1 MIVWIFF
8 KQEMYKM
15 YIAVMGY
22 GTVGAGVVKVLKM
35 NRDHI
40 ARKSR
45 HGAIDVKHILEIRDV
60 TDENSHLVTKNFE
73 DILNDKEVHV
83 VVETMGGIHP
93 AFDFVSACLKAGKS
107 VVTSNKELVAEK
119 GLELLMLARANQVNF
134 AFEASVAGG
143 IPIIRPLWG
152 SLNGNIIEEVAGIIN
167 GTTNFI
173 LTKMINENMSYRDAL
188 KIAQEKGYAEKDPT
202 ADVEGLDACRKI
214 CILSALAFGKHV
226 HPRQVYTEGISKLE
240 LKDTEYASKL
250 GYVIKL
256 LGRSK
261 RIGDQICVTV
271 SPCLIKKESLVAH
284 VDDVNNAVL
293 VRANAVG
300 EIMMY
305 GPGAGMMPTA
315 SAVVGDVI
323 DCCNHY
329 LRPKFF
335 GWSEDAGDGFIKDHL
350 DAETSLFIRVS
361 ADADKDKI
369 KSEFGGVKLIE
380 KEDIAFITPM
390 GTERYLRIKAEKLG
404 CEIKSVINVTD
415 Y

>member
-1 MIVWIFF
+1 
-8 KQEMYKM
+8 M

-40 ARKSR
+40 SRKSR
-45 HGAIDVKHILEIRDV
+45 HGPIDVKYILEIREV
-60 TDENSHLVTKNFE
+60 TDENARLVTKNFN
-73 DILNDKEVHV
+73 DILNDKDIHV

-93 AFDFVSACLKAGKS
+93 AFDYVSACLKAGKS

-119 GLELLMLARANQVNF
+119 GLELLTLARANQVNF
-134 AFEASVAGG
+134 TFEASVAGG
-143 IPIIRPLWG
+143 IPIIRPLSG

-173 LTKMINENMSYRDAL
+173 LTKMITENMPYADAL
-188 KIAQEKGYAEKDPT
+188 RLAQEKGYAEKDPT
-202 ADVEGLDACRKI
+202 ADVEGIDACRKI

-226 HPRQVYTEGISKLE
+226 HPRQVCTEGISKLD
-240 LKDTEYASKL
+240 LKDTKYAGEL

-261 RIGDQICVTV
+261 RVGDQISVMV
-271 SPCLIKKESLVAH
+271 SPALVKKESLLANVSG
-284 VDDVNNAVL
+284 VNNAVL

-329 LRPKFF
+329 MRPKFF
-335 GWSEDAGDGFIKDHL
+335 GWSEDAGDDFIKDYL
-350 DAETSLFIRVS
+350 DVETALFIRVDRS
-361 ADADKDKI
+361 VDKAKI
-369 KSEFGGVKLIE
+369 KEAFGDVDIIE
-380 KEDIAFITPM
+380 KDDVAFITPVAA
-390 GTERYLRIKAEKLG
+390 ERELRIKAEGLG
-404 CEIKSVINVTD
+404 CEVKSVIRVTD

>member
-1 MIVWIFF
+1 
-8 KQEMYKM
+8 M

-22 GTVGAGVVKVLKM
+22 GTVGAGVVKVLQM

-40 ARKSR
+40 SRKSR
-45 HGAIDVKHILEIRDV
+45 HGAIDVKHILEIREIN
-60 TDENSHLVTKNFE
+60 DENAHLVTRNFE
-73 DILNDKEVHV
+73 DILNDNEVHV

-93 AFDFVSACLKAGKS
+93 AYDFVSECLKAGKS

-119 GLELLMLARANQVNF
+119 GLELLMLARANQVNLT
-134 AFEASVAGG
+134 FEASVAGG
-143 IPIIRPLWG
+143 IPIIRPLSG

-173 LTKMINENMSYRDAL
+173 LTKMINENMSYADAL
-188 KIAQEKGYAEKDPT
+188 KIAQDNGYAEKDPT

-226 HPRQVYTEGISKLE
+226 HPKQVYTEGISKLE
-240 LKDTEYASKL
+240 LKDTDYANEL
-250 GYVIKL
+250 GYAIKL
-256 LGRSK
+256 LGRTK
-261 RIGDQICVTV
+261 RVGDQICVTV
-271 SPCLIKKESLVAH
+271 APSLVKKESLLACVSG
-284 VDDVNNAVL
+284 VNNAVL

-329 LRPKFF
+329 MRPKFF
-335 GWSEDAGDGFIKDHL
+335 GWSEDAGDDFIKDHL
-350 DAETSLFIRVS
+350 DVETSLFIRAA
-361 ADADKDKI
+361 ADADKNKI
-369 KSEFGGVKLIE
+369 KEAFGDVKMIE
-380 KEDIAFITPM
+380 KEDIAFITPVM
-390 GTERYLRIKAEKLG
+390 TEREIRIKAENLG
-404 CEIKSVINVTD
+404 CEIKSMISVTD

>member
-1 MIVWIFF
+1 
-8 KQEMYKM
+8 M

-40 ARKSR
+40 SRKSR

-60 TDENSHLVTKNFE
+60 KDENAHLVTKNFE

-93 AFDFVSACLKAGKS
+93 AFEFVSSCLKAGKS

-134 AFEASVAGG
+134 TFEASVAGG
-143 IPIIRPLWG
+143 IPVIRPLSG
-152 SLNGNIIEEVAGIIN
+152 SLNGNVIEEVAGIIN

-173 LTKMINENMSYRDAL
+173 LTKMINESMTYSAAL
-188 KIAQEKGYAEKDPT
+188 KIAQKNGYAEKDPT

-240 LKDTEYASKL
+240 LKDTDYAAEL

-256 LGRSK
+256 LGRTK
-261 RIGDQICVTV
+261 RIGDEICVTV
-271 SPCLIKKESLVAH
+271 SPALIKKESLLACVNG
-284 VDDVNNAVL
+284 VNNAVL

-329 LRPKFF
+329 MRPKFF
-335 GWSEDAGDGFIKDHL
+335 GWSEDAGDDFILDHL
-350 DAETSLFIRVS
+350 DVETKLFIRLS
-361 ADADKDKI
+361 ADADKAKI
-369 KSEFGGVKLIE
+369 HKLFGDVELIE
-380 KEDIAFITPM
+380 KDDIAFITP
-390 GTERYLRIKAEKLG
+390 TAIERELRAKAEMLG
-404 CEIKSVINVTD
+404 CEIKSIICVTD

>member
-1 MIVWIFF
+1 
-8 KQEMYKM
+8 M

-22 GTVGAGVVKVLKM
+22 GTVGAGVVKVLQM

-60 TDENSHLVTKNFE
+60 TDENAHLVTKNFD
-73 DILNDKEVHV
+73 DILNDKEVHT
-83 VVETMGGIHP
+83 VVETMGGVHP
-93 AFDFVSACLKAGKS
+93 AYDFVSACLKAGKS

-143 IPIIRPLWG
+143 IPVIRPMWG
-152 SLNGNIIEEVAGIIN
+152 SLNGNVIEEVAGIIN

-173 LTKMINENMSYRDAL
+173 LTKMIKENMSYADAL
-188 KIAQEKGYAEKDPT
+188 KIAQDNGYAEKDPT

-226 HPRQVYTEGISKLE
+226 HPSQVYTEGISKLD
-240 LKDTEYASKL
+240 LKDTAYASEL
-250 GYVIKL
+250 GYAIKL
-256 LGRSK
+256 LGRTK
-261 RIGDQICVTV
+261 RVGDRICVSV
-271 SPCLIKKESLVAH
+271 SPALVKKESLLAC
-284 VDDVNNAVL
+284 VDGVNNAVL
-293 VRANAVG
+293 IRANAVG

-329 LRPKFF
+329 MRPKFF
-335 GWSEDAGDGFIKDHL
+335 GWSEDAGDDYIMDHL
-350 DAETSLFIRVS
+350 DDETRLFVRVS
-361 ADADKDKI
+361 KDADKDKI
-369 KSEFGGVKLIE
+369 KAAFGDVALIE
-380 KEDIAFITPM
+380 KDDLAFITSV
-390 GTERYLRIKAEKLG
+390 GTERELREKIEAIG
-404 CEIKSVINVTD
+404 CEVKAVISVTN

>member
-1 MIVWIFF
+1 MLS
-8 KQEMYKM
+8 KQGDVKM

-22 GTVGAGVVKVLKM
+22 GTVGAGVVKVLQM
-35 NRDHI
+35 NREHI

-60 TDENSHLVTKNFE
+60 TDENAHLVTKNFE
-73 DILNDKEVHV
+73 DIVNDKEVHT

-93 AFDFVSACLKAGKS
+93 AYEFVSACLKAGKS

-143 IPIIRPLWG
+143 IPVIRPMWG
-152 SLNGNIIEEVAGIIN
+152 SLNGNVIQEVAGIIN

-173 LTKMINENMSYRDAL
+173 LTKMIKENMSYQDAL
-188 KIAQEKGYAEKDPT
+188 KIAQDNGYAEKDPT
-202 ADVEGLDACRKI
+202 ADVEGIDACRKI

-226 HPRQVYTEGISKLE
+226 HPSQVYTEGISKLD
-240 LKDTEYASKL
+240 LKDTAYADEM
-250 GYVIKL
+250 GYAIKL
-256 LGRSK
+256 LGRTK
-261 RIGDQICVTV
+261 RVGEKICVTV
-271 SPCLIKKESLVAH
+271 APSLVKKESLLAC
-284 VDDVNNAVL
+284 VDGVNNAVL
-293 VRANAVG
+293 IRANAVG

-329 LRPKFF
+329 MRPKFF
-335 GWSEDAGDGFIKDHL
+335 GWSEDAGDDFILDHL
-350 DAETSLFIRVS
+350 DSTARLFVRVS
-361 ADADKDKI
+361 KDCDKAKI
-369 KSEFGGVKLIE
+369 KAAFPDVTFIE
-380 KEDIAFITPM
+380 KDDIAFITPE
-390 GTERYLRIKAEKLG
+390 GTERDLRAKLESLDCEVKAVL
-404 CEIKSVINVTD
+404 SVTD

>member
-1 MIVWIFF
+1 
-8 KQEMYKM
+8 M

-22 GTVGAGVVKVLKM
+22 GTVGAGVVKVLQM

-45 HGAIDVKHILEIRDV
+45 HGAIDVKRILEIRDV
-60 TDENSHLVTKNFE
+60 TDENAHLVTKNFD
-73 DILNDKEVHV
+73 DILNDKEVHT

-93 AFDFVSACLKAGKS
+93 AYDFVSACLKAGKS

-143 IPIIRPLWG
+143 IPVIRPMWG
-152 SLNGNIIEEVAGIIN
+152 SLNGNVIEEVAGIIN

-173 LTKMINENMSYRDAL
+173 LTKMIKENMSYKDAL
-188 KIAQEKGYAEKDPT
+188 KIAQDNGYAEKDPT

-226 HPRQVYTEGISKLE
+226 HPSQVHTEGISKLD
-240 LKDTEYASKL
+240 LKDTAYADEL
-250 GYVIKL
+250 GYAIKL
-256 LGRSK
+256 LGRTK
-261 RIGDQICVTV
+261 RVGEKICVTV
-271 SPCLIKKESLVAH
+271 SPSLVKKQSLLAC
-284 VDDVNNAVL
+284 VDGVNNAVL
-293 VRANAVG
+293 IRANAVG

-329 LRPKFF
+329 MRPKFF
-335 GWSEDAGDGFIKDHL
+335 GWSEDAGDDFILDHL
-350 DAETSLFIRVS
+350 DSKTRLFVRIGNDCEKEKIVS
-361 ADADKDKI
+361 V
-369 KSEFGGVKLIE
+369 FPNVNLIE
-380 KEDIAFITPM
+380 KDDIAFITSE
-390 GTERYLRIKAEKLG
+390 GTERELLKKLDELECEVKAVL
-404 CEIKSVINVTD
+404 SVTD